1 MHRNKKIIP
10 TAFIVLN
17 LFAGSFLSAQ
27 SRGLQAIRAADMK
40 SHLEFLSAREFE
52 GRSAPSAALNIA
64 SRYIALQAQRIG
76 LKPLLPSGAYL
87 QQIPVEV
94 TTLSPAKSMLKV
106 LFPGGE
112 QSFDFPRSFG
122 VNVRSGAEGVVSGGL
137 VFLGTILN
145 GPAADWAKLTL
156 PELRGKIVMILD
168 IPAPA
173 PASTGASPA
182 GSPAMNRVRF
192 LRDKGAVG
200 QLTVI
205 SAEREKNLAEKGLN
219 FDIGER
225 LRFPDVDTSIPGVA
239 APAPAQSAAAA
250 PFFQADL
257 RHEAGASIL
266 GIPWTEFEAIFAGA
280 AQGQTVGAKDLP
292 NRTGEISLYYETRKT
307 MTPNVVAWIEGTDAK
322 LKSEYVT
329 ISSHHDHLPMR
340 EGRIFPGADDN
351 GSGAVAML
359 SLAQAMMIE
368 RPKRSVIFVWNT
380 AEEKGLIGS
389 YYFVQ
394 HCPVPVEKISA
405 ELNFDMISRNDPNMI
420 YLIGSNKL
428 SSELDAAI
436 HIANDKSA
444 RMKLDYTF
452 ESTNHPD
459 QFFFRSDQYPYIRY
473 GIPGVWFFC
482 GTTPDYHTDGDFFER
497 ADLAKAEKVAKL
509 VYLTCWDIGNIPAL
523 LKLDLNPEITARGPA
538 NMKIN
543 WRKPPQPTAIQEKK

>member
-1 MHRNKKIIP
+1 MINYSRKSLITFII
-10 TAFIVLN
+10 LN
-17 LFAGSFLSAQ
+17 LFAGSFLAGQ
-27 SRGLQAIRAADMK
+27 SRGLKAIRATDMK
-40 SHLEFLSAREFE
+40 GHLEFLSAKEFE
-52 GRSAPSAALNIA
+52 GRSAPSAAVNIA

-76 LKPLLPSGAYL
+76 LKPLLPDGSYL

-94 TTLSPAKSMLKV
+94 TILSPVRSKLRIF
-106 LFPGGE
+106 FPGGE
-112 QSFDFPRSFG
+112 QSYDFPRSIG
-122 VNVRSGAEGVVSGGL
+122 LNVRGGGEGVTSGGL
-137 VFLGTILN
+137 VFLGTLLT
-145 GPAADWAKLTL
+145 GSAADWAKLTL
-156 PELRGKIVMILD
+156 PELKGKIGMILD
-168 IPAPA
+168 VQAPP
-173 PASTGASPA
+173 PASNSASPA
-182 GSPAMNRVRF
+182 GSQAMSRVRF

-200 QLTVI
+200 LLTVI
-205 SAEREKNLAEKGLN
+205 SAEREKTLSDRGLS

-225 LRFPDVDTSIPGVA
+225 LRFLGVETSNPGA
-239 APAPAQSAAAA
+239 AASASAQSQPVA

-257 RHEAGASIL
+257 RHEAGAAIL
-266 GIPWTEFEAIFAGA
+266 GLPWTEFEAIYAGA
-280 AQGQTVGAKDLP
+280 SQGQSVGAKEFP
-292 NRTGEISLYYETRKT
+292 NRTAEINLYYETRKT
-307 MTPNVVAWIEGTDAK
+307 TTSNVVAWIEGTDAK

-351 GSGAVAML
+351 NSGVVAML

-394 HCPVPVEKISA
+394 HCPVLVEKISA
-405 ELNFDMISRNDPNMI
+405 NLNFDMISRNDPNMI

-436 HIANDKSA
+436 RAADDNSV

-452 ESTNHPD
+452 DSPAHPD

-473 GIPGVWFFC
+473 GIPGVWFFA
-482 GTTPDYHTDGDFFER
+482 GTTPDYHTDRDTFEL

-509 VYLTCWDIGNIPAL
+509 VYLTCWDIGNKPAL
-523 LKLDLNPEITARGPA
+523 LKLDVNPEITARGPA

-543 WRKPPQPTAIQEKK
+543 WRKPPQPPEKK